1 MYQNCIK
8 LYIMYQNCI
17 KLYIMYQNCKKM
29 ITNKKRRCEKKHYLS
44 INYTIY
50 IFKIKLQGRI
60 PKCAIPKRQPRF
72 GPRRGGGRP
81 ATRVKNRLGGSSAVA
96 RMDFRYCTFG
106 KQSHGKIPLGTCCFG
121 KCLWEGT

>member
-1 MYQNCIK
+1 
-8 LYIMYQNCI
+8 MYQNCI

-72 GPRRGGGRP
+72 GPRRGGGDQRP
-81 ATRVKNRLGGSSAVA
+81 ASRTG
-96 RMDFRYCTFG
+96 
-106 KQSHGKIPLGTCCFG
+106 
-121 KCLWEGT
+121 